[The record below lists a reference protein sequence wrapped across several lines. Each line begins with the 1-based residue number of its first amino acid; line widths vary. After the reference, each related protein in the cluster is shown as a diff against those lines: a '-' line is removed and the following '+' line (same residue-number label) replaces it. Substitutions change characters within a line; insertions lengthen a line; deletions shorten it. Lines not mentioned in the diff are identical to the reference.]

1 MTDNRNAFDAAIAA
15 WNAGDLDR
23 YLELY
28 DEGIALH
35 GYSEAPMGKAEVRG
49 FYRGLFDALDD
60 LHLDVVRVVEEGD
73 VLAVHAVMSGTHTGD
88 LFGVPATDDK
98 MREDIYDA
106 ARKGFVPLVATG
118 VDIDPALAVAA
129 ESWTYTVPE
138 DLRQEATNQSLIGP
152 PPRLTGGGR
161 NDAGRNTNRNPKA
174 SQLLRRYTGGQG
186 NRTPDSTSGPR
197 VVTSISAERTINS
210 GGSGGALLADGG
222 SGN

>member
-88 LFGVPATDDK
+88 LFGVPATGTRIQQQVMTMLRFADG
-98 MREDIYDA
+98 RCVE
-106 ARKGFVPLVATG
+106 RWSVADTLG
-118 VDIDPALAVAA
+118 VMAQI
-129 ESWTYTVPE
+129 
-138 DLRQEATNQSLIGP
+138 
-152 PPRLTGGGR
+152 
-161 NDAGRNTNRNPKA
+161 
-174 SQLLRRYTGGQG
+174 
-186 NRTPDSTSGPR
+186 
-197 VVTSISAERTINS
+197 
-210 GGSGGALLADGG
+210 GALPQPA
-222 SGN
+222 